1 MMIITQGQ
9 TFVNRSLFKSHPHY
23 ISDKCRFCT
32 SYAANSKDILK
43 HFELFYSHSDKFIL
57 VIKERPTSI
66 CTFHLQSTESANMI
80 FFGVYLVKGK

>member
-1 MMIITQGQ
+1 MIIIMQGQ

-23 ISDKCRFCT
+23 ISEKCRFCT

-57 VIKERPTSI
+57 VI
-66 CTFHLQSTESANMI
+66 
-80 FFGVYLVKGK
+80 

>member
-1 MMIITQGQ
+1 MQGQ

-23 ISDKCRFCT
+23 ISEKCRFCT

-66 CTFHLQSTESANMI
+66 STFHLQSTESANMI